1 MTKRSAGL
9 VMYRIRQPGPEVLL
23 VHPGGPFW
31 AKKDEGAWSIPKGL
45 YEDEDALAAAKR
57 EFEEETGCKPQGDF
71 IALGS
76 FTLGGGKVVS
86 AWAFEGDFELE
97 RFKSNL
103 FTMEWPPKSG
113 RMAQFPEADRA
124 SWFTPAEALRKIVK
138 GQAAIVSGLL
148 AKLAIKSDTPS

>member
-9 VMYRIRQPGPEVLL
+9 LMYRMRQSGPEVLL

-31 AKKDEGAWSIPKGL
+31 AKKDDGAWSIPKGL

-57 EFEEETGCKPQGDF
+57 EFEEETGCKPRGDF

-76 FTLGGGKVVS
+76 FTQPGGKVVA
-86 AWAFEGDFELE
+86 AWAFEGDFEIE

-124 SWFTPAEALRKIVK
+124 LWFTPAEALRKIVK
-138 GQAAIVSGLL
+138 GQAAIVSALL
-148 AKLAIKSDTPS
+148 AKLAIKSDAPS